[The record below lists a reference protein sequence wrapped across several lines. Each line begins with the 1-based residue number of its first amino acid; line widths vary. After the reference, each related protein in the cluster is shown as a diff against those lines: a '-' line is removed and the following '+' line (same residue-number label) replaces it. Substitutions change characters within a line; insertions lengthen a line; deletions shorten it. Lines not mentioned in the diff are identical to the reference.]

1 MRGSRWIGVLAA
13 GVLLAACGSDPGGR
27 DGASSGSATPPA
39 SGSVVVGCPAG
50 SVPDQPGDPAQGRPA
65 LRDWYL
71 LAAMEPAGTGIVVV
85 ETGLDTWTFDA
96 CINTWTEVGDPSPPA
111 HEKRPALDQLVT
123 HPGAGVVLGIPTWW
137 TPVWSYDPGA
147 GSWTSIA
154 SSGGGSEAW
163 PNAVYDPDRDHL
175 LAFDPNVLV
184 SAAVVDDPGAT
195 GVLAYDV
202 DQRAWTEL
210 KSAEPQETLP
220 QVLMDSYDLAYDTA
234 ARRLILVITPGPT
247 GKPGRTWRFDSVER
261 TWSPG
266 ADIPD
271 TLPNGYPS
279 TGWATA
285 FDPVTE
291 RTWLFADTAMLGYDA
306 SADDWVVAERDA
318 DWPASM
324 ALGDEAV
331 DPTAR
336 VVSTMVLDPVND
348 RLVVIGGQVR
358 PDGQPPGG
366 WLSENAL
373 LPTDDVWAY
382 QPATNTWT
390 MLLAPSQNP
399 ASYGPG

>member
-1 MRGSRWIGVLAA
+1 
-13 GVLLAACGSDPGGR
+13 
-27 DGASSGSATPPA
+27 
-39 SGSVVVGCPAG
+39 
-50 SVPDQPGDPAQGRPA
+50 
-65 LRDWYL
+65 
-71 LAAMEPAGTGIVVV
+71 MEPAGTGIVVG
-85 ETGLDTWTFDA
+85 ETGFVPAGSGAATQQGTWTFDL
-96 CINTWTEVGDPSPPA
+96 CTNTWTELADVTWTEPVDDALPA
-111 HEKRPALDQLVT
+111 TDQLVT
-123 HPGAGVVLGIPTWW
+123 HPGAGVILGIPTWW

-147 GSWTSIA
+147 RTWTSIP
-154 SSGGGSEAW
+154 STGGGSEAW
-163 PNAVYDPDRDHL
+163 PNAVYDRDSDRL

-195 GVLAYDV
+195 GVLAYDL

-210 KSAEPQETLP
+210 KALEPQEDLP
-220 QVLMDSYDLAYDTA
+220 KVLMDQYDLAYDST
-234 ARRLILVITPGPT
+234 ARRLILVITPGPDT
-247 GKPGRTWRFDSVER
+247 GKPGRTWRFDPVGR
-261 TWSPG
+261 TWSKG

-271 TLPNGYPS
+271 TLANGYPS

-306 SADDWVVAERDA
+306 SADDWVVTERDA
-318 DWPASM
+318 GWPESM

-348 RLVVIGGQVR
+348 RIVVIGGEVR
-358 PDGQPPGG
+358 PGGQPPGG
-366 WLSENAL
+366 WIGEGAL
-373 LPTDDVWAY
+373 LTTDDVWAY